1 MRARRVGRPGRAGAS
16 VCILARLHTH
26 NHGTPAVRT
35 NIVID
40 DELIAEAMKLS
51 GARTKREAVES
62 SLRLLV
68 QLKRQERIRRA
79 RGKLKW
85 TGDLDAMRRD

>member
-1 MRARRVGRPGRAGAS
+1 M
-16 VCILARLHTH
+16 
-26 NHGTPAVRT
+26 RT

-40 DELIAEAMKLS
+40 DALIAEAMQLS
-51 GARTKREAVES
+51 GARTKREAVEQ

-68 QLKRQERIRRA
+68 QLKRQERLRTT

-85 TGDLDAMRRD
+85 VGDLEAMRRD

>member
-1 MRARRVGRPGRAGAS
+1 MYTLHSSYTWP
-16 VCILARLHTH
+16 HTH
-26 NHGTPAVRT
+26 GRGRQTVRT

>member
-1 MRARRVGRPGRAGAS
+1 MIPASSTHRRD
-16 VCILARLHTH
+16 LQDM
-26 NHGTPAVRT
+26 RT

-51 GARTKREAVES
+51 GARTKREAVED
-62 SLRLLV
+62 SLRLMV

-85 TGDLDAMRRD
+85 VGNLDAMRRD

>member
-1 MRARRVGRPGRAGAS
+1 M
-16 VCILARLHTH
+16 
-26 NHGTPAVRT
+26 RT

-40 DELIAEAMKLS
+40 DDLIAEAMKLS
-51 GARTKREAVES
+51 GARTKREAVED
-62 SLRLLV
+62 SLRLMV

-85 TGDLDAMRRD
+85 VGNLDAMRRD

>member
-1 MRARRVGRPGRAGAS
+1 M
-16 VCILARLHTH
+16 
-26 NHGTPAVRT
+26 RT

-51 GARTKREAVES
+51 GARTKREAVED
-62 SLRLLV
+62 SLRLMV

-85 TGDLDAMRRD
+85 VGNLDAMRRD

>member
-1 MRARRVGRPGRAGAS
+1 M
-16 VCILARLHTH
+16 
-26 NHGTPAVRT
+26 RT

-51 GARTKREAVES
+51 GARTKREAVEA
-62 SLRLLV
+62 SLRLMV

-85 TGDLDAMRRD
+85 VDDLDAMRRD